1 MPNYDS
7 TSRQPFKEGGRAGYK
22 KGSKKG
28 NDVPHGLKEVK
39 SRKWYHPS
47 VGINVATGQRAKP
60 DLGGK
65 LPADIAKRHSDT
77 ALFKESPGFSGG
89 YTWHEGRRKKGKR
102 LESVADK
109 GVYVHEAPTKDRKQD
124 KTWKT
129 RVKDKKKIEAAIA
142 KKKEQNKEY
151 STKQE
156 VKPYIKKKKKT

>member
-22 KGSKKG
+22 KGS
-28 NDVPHGLKEVK
+28 DVPHGLKEVK
-39 SRKWYHPS
+39 SRRTFLDSRK
-47 VGINVATGQRAKP
+47 GINVATGQRVKP

-65 LPADIAKRHSDT
+65 KLPKDIAKWKRGHLIYSK
-77 ALFKESPGFSGG
+77 AGKSAG
-89 YTWHEGRRKKGKR
+89 YAWNADRTDKKGKR

-109 GVYVHEAPTKDRKQD
+109 GVYVHKAPTKDRKGD

-129 RVKDKKKIEAAIA
+129 RVKDKKRMEAAIA
-142 KKKEQNKEY
+142 KKKRQNKEY

-156 VKPYIKKKKKT
+156 VKIKKEKKS

>member
-1 MPNYDS
+1 MPSYNS
-7 TSRQPFKEGGRAGYK
+7 TARMPFKKGG
-22 KGSKKG
+22 S
-28 NDVPHGLKEVK
+28 VPHGLKEVK
-39 SRKWYHPS
+39 TRKWYDPRGP
-47 VGINVATGQRAKP
+47 GINVATGQRAKP

-77 ALFKESPGFSGG
+77 AFFKESPGFSGG

-109 GVYVHEAPTKDRKQD
+109 GVYVHKAPTKDRKGD

-129 RVKDKKKIEAAIA
+129 RVKDKKRMEAAIA
-142 KKKEQNKEY
+142 KKKRQNKQY

-156 VKPYIKKKKKT
+156 VKIKKSKKS